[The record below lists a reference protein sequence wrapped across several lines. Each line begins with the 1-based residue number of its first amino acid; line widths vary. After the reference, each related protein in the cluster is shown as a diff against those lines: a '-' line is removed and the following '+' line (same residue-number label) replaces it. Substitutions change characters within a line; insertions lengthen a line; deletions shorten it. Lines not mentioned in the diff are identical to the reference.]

1 MKKIFLIPVLLF
13 ELTSVKAQVTPATN
27 VIAIDINQP
36 QDPSYTYDSAYTNCY
51 DIGMRQVGISF
62 PWPNLETS
70 PGVFNFTYL
79 DIANYYYP
87 AKNAAVDLTIAPINT
102 NIKSVPSDLSA
113 VNFDNTAMVDRFKI
127 LLDSI
132 FLHIPNLQISS
143 FVIGSEVD
151 IYLGSNTTLWNQ
163 YTSFYNQVSAYAK
176 SLRPGLK
183 VSCEASLGALTTTA
197 PTLLQTLN
205 ATSDY
210 IGVSYYPLNNDFT
223 AKPVSTVATDFAALA
238 SAYPSKPIYIYQY
251 GYPSATICNSS
262 ENQQA
267 QFITQTFNAWDTHA
281 SKIKMIDFT
290 WLHDYSPAAL
300 SYWST
305 YYGISDPAFIGFLGS
320 IGLRTYS
327 GYGTNK
333 LAYNELV
340 CQANQRGYNSLTCIT
355 AINKLNEKQTQFSL
369 FPNPATNELN
379 ITFSEEKFLQ
389 LNIFNH
395 LGQEVLSRKIENTV
409 SSEKLDISEF
419 SSGVYFVFLKTK
431 DGEISSGKIIV
442 VRN

>member
-1 MKKIFLIPVLLF
+1 MKNILLF
-13 ELTSVKAQVTPATN
+13 TTLLFQTTLLKAQISPATN
-27 VIAIDINQP
+27 IIAIDVNQP
-36 QDPSYTYDSAYTNCY
+36 QSSSYSYDSAFTNCY
-51 DIGMRQVGISF
+51 NIGMRQVGLSF

-70 PGVFNFTYL
+70 PGVFDFTDL

-87 AKNAAVDLTIAPINT
+87 LKNVAVDLTIAPINT
-102 NIKSVPSDLSA
+102 NIKSVPSDLSSI
-113 VNFDNTAMVDRFKI
+113 NFDNATMINRFKI

-151 IYLGSNTTLWNQ
+151 IYLGNNTTLWNQ

-197 PTLLQTLN
+197 PIFLQTLN
-205 ATSDY
+205 ASSDY
-210 IGVSYYPLNNDFT
+210 IGVSYYPLNGDFT
-223 AKPVSTVATDFAALA
+223 AKPVTTVATDLTALV

-267 QFITQTFNAWDTHA
+267 EFITQTFNAWDTYA
-281 SKIKMIDFT
+281 ANIKMIDFT
-290 WLHDYSPAAL
+290 WMHDYSPAAL

-305 YYGISDPAFIGFLGS
+305 YYGVSDPAFIGFLGS
-320 IGLRTYS
+320 IGLRTYPDN
-327 GYGTNK
+327 GTNK

-340 CQANQRGYNSLTCIT
+340 CQANQRGYNTLSCIT
-355 AINKLNEKQTQFSL
+355 EINKLNEKQTSFFL
-369 FPNPATNELN
+369 FPNPA
-379 ITFSEEKFLQ
+379 SEKLYVAFLEKKSFQ
-389 LNIFNH
+389 LSIFNH
-395 LGQEVLSRKIENTV
+395 LGQEVSTTKIENNSSANQINV
-409 SSEKLDISEF
+409 SELIT
-419 SSGVYFVFLKTK
+419 GIYFIYLKTNE
-431 DGEISSGKIIV
+431 GEIFTGKVTIL
-442 VRN
+442 RN

>member
-1 MKKIFLIPVLLF
+1 MKNIFLLSTLLF
-13 ELTSVKAQVTPATN
+13 QLILTKAQISPLN
-27 VIAIDINQP
+27 NIIAIDINQP
-36 QDPSYTYDSAYTNCY
+36 QNSSYTYDSAFTNCY
-51 DIGMRQVGISF
+51 NIGMREVGISF

-70 PGVFNFTYL
+70 PGVFDFTYL

-87 AKNAAVDLTIAPINT
+87 LKNIAVDLTIAPINT
-102 NIKSVPSDLSA
+102 NIKSVPSDLSS
-113 VNFDNTAMVDRFKI
+113 VNFDNATMVNRFKI
-127 LLDSI
+127 LLDSV

-151 IYLGSNTTLWNQ
+151 IYIGSNSSLWSQ
-163 YTSFYNQVSAYAK
+163 YTSFYTQVAAYAK

-197 PTLLQTLN
+197 PTFLQTLN
-205 ATSDY
+205 ASSDY

-223 AKPVSTVATDFAALA
+223 AKPVNTVATDLTALV

-251 GYPSATICNSS
+251 GYPSAAICSSS

-267 QFITQTFNAWDTHA
+267 EFIKQTFNAWDTYA
-281 SKIKMIDFT
+281 ANIKMIDFT
-290 WLHDYSPAAL
+290 WMHDYSPAAL

-305 YYGISDPAFIGFLGS
+305 YYGVSDPAFIGFLGS

-327 GYGTNK
+327 GNGTNK

-355 AINKLNEKQTQFSL
+355 EIDKLNEKQTTFSF
-369 FPNPATNELN
+369 FPNPTNEYLH
-379 ITFSEEKFLQ
+379 ITFSENKSFQ
-389 LNIFNH
+389 LNVFNH
-395 LGQEVLSRKIENTV
+395 LGQEVLNTIIEGNSFTNQMNV
-409 SSEKLDISEF
+409 SEF
-419 SSGVYFVFLKTK
+419 PPGVYFICVQTYKGKFFTQK
-431 DGEISSGKIIV
+431 ISILH
-442 VRN
+442 